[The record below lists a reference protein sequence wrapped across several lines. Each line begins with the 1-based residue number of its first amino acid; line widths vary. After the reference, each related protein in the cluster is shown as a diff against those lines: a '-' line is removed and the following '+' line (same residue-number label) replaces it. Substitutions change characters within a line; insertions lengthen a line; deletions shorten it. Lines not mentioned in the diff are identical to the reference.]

1 MIVKTGPIC
10 GPSYVRI
17 DQSEISIMKVDQSEI
32 RPVCAEHAEED
43 GEEQRGVEV
52 VVVGPL
58 AGGLPVEGGVA
69 GARAHDPVW
78 GGLYYQHYEEYADV
92 VAYGQV

>member
-1 MIVKTGPIC
+1 MEV
-10 GPSYVRI
+10 
-17 DQSEISIMKVDQSEI
+17 SEI

-78 GGLYYQHYEEYADV
+78 GGSYYCQHYEEFED
-92 VAYGQV
+92 

>member
-1 MIVKTGPIC
+1 MEV
-10 GPSYVRI
+10 
-17 DQSEISIMKVDQSEI
+17 SEI

-58 AGGLPVEGGVA
+58 AGGLPVEGGVT

-78 GGLYYQHYEEYADV
+78 EG
-92 VAYGQV
+92 

>member
-1 MIVKTGPIC
+1 MEV
-10 GPSYVRI
+10 
-17 DQSEISIMKVDQSEI
+17 SEI

-69 GARAHDPVW
+69 GARAHDPV
-78 GGLYYQHYEEYADV
+78 LSTFIMKNMQM
-92 VAYGQV
+92 